1 LNAKVKA
8 LELATTAKD
17 QEITSLTHR
26 NELLEKKLEEHE
38 EKIEKFKGLENDES
52 GARGERESLLRKV
65 ALLEEEA
72 EQNDKN
78 LRETTEKYPLRQHSL
93 FSSLYGCWCV
103 RLRQVDVKAEHFERK
118 VTSLERERDALEKK
132 VDEITEKYQ
141 AAKAELDEV
150 NAQLDNLWVW
160 LVSDNGITRMT
171 LVFVLA
177 PVALLLSIHM

>member
-1 LNAKVKA
+1 MKS
-8 LELATTAKD
+8 LELSNTAKD

-78 LRETTEKYPLRQHSL
+78 LRETTEKW
-93 FSSLYGCWCV
+93 SSLQAV
-103 RLRQVDVKAEHFERK
+103 TNSRLRQVDVKAEHFERK

-150 NAQLDNLWVW
+150 NSQLDNL
-160 LVSDNGITRMT
+160 
-171 LVFVLA
+171 
-177 PVALLLSIHM
+177 

>member
-1 LNAKVKA
+1 LNEKIKT
-8 LELATTAKD
+8 LELANTSKD

-26 NELLEKKLEEHE
+26 NELLDKKLEEHE
-38 EKIEKFKGLENDES
+38 EKIETFKGLENDES

-78 LRETTEKYPLRQHSL
+78 LKETTEKYARSDLWL
-93 FSSLYGCWCV
+93 TI

-132 VDEITEKYQ
+132 LDEITEKYK

-150 NAQLDNLWVW
+150 NAQLDNL
-160 LVSDNGITRMT
+160 
-171 LVFVLA
+171 
-177 PVALLLSIHM
+177 

>member
-1 LNAKVKA
+1 MNAKVKA

-78 LRETTEKYPLRQHSL
+78 LRETTEKYSLRQQS
-93 FSSLYGCWCV
+93 FF
-103 RLRQVDVKAEHFERK
+103 FEF
-118 VTSLERERDALEKK
+118 
-132 VDEITEKYQ
+132 
-141 AAKAELDEV
+141 
-150 NAQLDNLWVW
+150 VW
-160 LVSDNGITRMT
+160 LLMC
-171 LVFVLA
+171 
-177 PVALLLSIHM
+177 

>member
-1 LNAKVKA
+1 VKA
-8 LELATTAKD
+8 LELSNTSKD

-26 NELLEKKLEEHE
+26 NQLLEKKLEEHE
-38 EKIEKFKGLENDES
+38 EKLDKFKVLENDES

-72 EQNDKN
+72 EQNDKT
-78 LRETTEKYPLRQHSL
+78 LKETTEKYNPIPSFLRCFGMLIS
-93 FSSLYGCWCV
+93 

-132 VDEITEKYQ
+132 VDEIQEKYQ

-150 NAQLDNLWVW
+150 NAQLDNL
-160 LVSDNGITRMT
+160 
-171 LVFVLA
+171 
-177 PVALLLSIHM
+177 

>member
-1 LNAKVKA
+1 MKS
-8 LELATTAKD
+8 LELSSTSKD

-26 NELLEKKLEEHE
+26 NELLEKKLEEYE
-38 EKIEKFKGLENDES
+38 EKMEKFKGLENDES

-78 LRETTEKYPLRQHSL
+78 LKETTEKYFPY
-93 FSSLYGCWCV
+93 LYNDLMC

-118 VTSLERERDALEKK
+118 VTSLERERDELEKK
-132 VDEITEKYQ
+132 LDEMTEKYK

-150 NAQLDNLWVW
+150 NAQLDSL
-160 LVSDNGITRMT
+160 
-171 LVFVLA
+171 
-177 PVALLLSIHM
+177 

>member
-1 LNAKVKA
+1 MKS
-8 LELATTAKD
+8 LELSNTAKD

-78 LRETTEKYPLRQHSL
+78 LRETTEKW
-93 FSSLYGCWCV
+93 SSLQAMTNS

-150 NAQLDNLWVW
+150 NSQLDNL
-160 LVSDNGITRMT
+160 
-171 LVFVLA
+171 
-177 PVALLLSIHM
+177 

>member
-1 LNAKVKA
+1 MKS
-8 LELATTAKD
+8 LELSNTAKD

-38 EKIEKFKGLENDES
+38 EKLEKFKGLENDES

-78 LRETTEKYPLRQHSL
+78 LRETTEKYSHLQAVTNS
-93 FSSLYGCWCV
+93 

-150 NAQLDNLWVW
+150 NSQLDNL
-160 LVSDNGITRMT
+160 
-171 LVFVLA
+171 
-177 PVALLLSIHM
+177 

>member
-78 LRETTEKYPLRQHSL
+78 LRETTEKYPLRQQSL
-93 FSSLYGCWCV
+93 FSSLYGC
-103 RLRQVDVKAEHFERK
+103 
-118 VTSLERERDALEKK
+118 
-132 VDEITEKYQ
+132 
-141 AAKAELDEV
+141 
-150 NAQLDNLWVW
+150 
-160 LVSDNGITRMT
+160 
-171 LVFVLA
+171 
-177 PVALLLSIHM
+177 

>member
-1 LNAKVKA
+1 VKS
-8 LELATTAKD
+8 LELSNTAKD

-78 LRETTEKYPLRQHSL
+78 LRETTEKW
-93 FSSLYGCWCV
+93 SSLQAV
-103 RLRQVDVKAEHFERK
+103 TNSRLRQVDVKAEHFERK

-150 NAQLDNLWVW
+150 NSQLDNL
-160 LVSDNGITRMT
+160 
-171 LVFVLA
+171 
-177 PVALLLSIHM
+177 

>member
-1 LNAKVKA
+1 VKS
-8 LELATTAKD
+8 LELSNTAKD

-78 LRETTEKYPLRQHSL
+78 LRETTEKW
-93 FSSLYGCWCV
+93 SSLQAMTNS

-150 NAQLDNLWVW
+150 NSQLDNL
-160 LVSDNGITRMT
+160 
-171 LVFVLA
+171 
-177 PVALLLSIHM
+177 

>member
-1 LNAKVKA
+1 MKS
-8 LELATTAKD
+8 LELANTAKD

-78 LRETTEKYPLRQHSL
+78 LRETTEKSPLYKQAVTNS
-93 FSSLYGCWCV
+93 

-118 VTSLERERDALEKK
+118 VTSLERDRDALEKK

-150 NAQLDNLWVW
+150 NSQLDNL
-160 LVSDNGITRMT
+160 
-171 LVFVLA
+171 
-177 PVALLLSIHM
+177 

>member
-1 LNAKVKA
+1 VKS
-8 LELATTAKD
+8 LELSSTSKD

-26 NELLEKKLEEHE
+26 NELLEKKLEEYE
-38 EKIEKFKGLENDES
+38 EKMEKFKGLENDES

-78 LRETTEKYPLRQHSL
+78 LKETTEKYFPY
-93 FSSLYGCWCV
+93 LYNDLMC

-118 VTSLERERDALEKK
+118 VTSLERERDELEKK
-132 VDEITEKYQ
+132 LDEMTEKYK

-150 NAQLDNLWVW
+150 NAQLDSL
-160 LVSDNGITRMT
+160 
-171 LVFVLA
+171 
-177 PVALLLSIHM
+177 